1 MGDDEEAMR
10 AEVDRLMESGWAALE
25 NQQYEQAAD
34 LFRRIMQRA
43 PFRQDARQGLALALQ
58 RQMATENGRTSTPSN
73 GTGTPLVTAAS
84 TTGRGPARATR
95 IRVRLW
101 PLVWALVGTTAVVT
115 AASIVYQYGRHW
127 IEGSHRPARPAPAG
141 HPALEKI
148 GDDLRRADNALGRE
162 QYDEALRILESA
174 RLTALSFDP
183 PDTMTVALKMA
194 AVYAAQAQAF
204 YRKENY
210 DKALEAALEGLKHN
224 PSLAQLH
231 YVVGQSYERKGL
243 HAASANDTVRART
256 FYQQAAEA
264 LEKCVAADPEFLAAW
279 DLLGKTYARFD
290 EVKAIETWQKIVRR
304 APDTPE
310 GKKARDYLEGRRGFS
325 K

>member
-10 AEVDRLMESGWAALE
+10 AEVDRMMESGLAALD
-25 NQQYEQAAD
+25 NQQYEVAAE

-43 PFRQDARQGLALALQ
+43 PFRQDARQALAVALQ
-58 RQMATENGRTSTPSN
+58 RQMAAVTEQSAAASN
-73 GTGTPLVTAAS
+73 GNGVPLVTAAS
-84 TTGRGPARATR
+84 TTGRGPARPTR

-101 PLVWALVGTTAVVT
+101 PLLWALVGTAAVIA
-115 AASIVYQYGRHW
+115 AASIVYQYGRQW
-127 IEGSHRPARPAPAG
+127 IEGARRPARAASVGNPV
-141 HPALEKI
+141 LEKI
-148 GDDLRRADNALGRE
+148 GEDLRRADNAVGRE
-162 QYDEALRILESA
+162 QYEEALRILENA

-194 AVYAAQAQAF
+194 SVYAAQAQAF

-224 PSLAQLH
+224 PTLAQLH
-231 YVVGQSYERKGL
+231 YVAGQSYERKGL
-243 HAASANDTVRART
+243 HAASANDTVRARG

-264 LEKCVAADPEFLAAW
+264 LEKCVEADPEFLAAW
-279 DLLGKTYARFD
+279 ELLGKTYARFD